1 MALVKEYEMKKLSL
15 MSWSDSNMAR
25 DEWTWFITLTV
36 RKNGTY
42 SIGAMQTA
50 VDGPTFRLPSIYPLR
65 TGRQVRDAIE
75 QLFLNDP
82 LAGEEIDWQ
91 GIIEGLTEH
100 VPELSHEIEQSF
112 IEDSIA
118 EAASERQYEEQEKLD
133 APINDW
139 VDQARW
145 PLSPMSHS
153 FGNQVDNAKRRK
165 WVFDYVRNYYTKHGR
180 LPASNHTLHQD
191 FRVQFPED

>member
-1 MALVKEYEMKKLSL
+1 MKKFSL
-15 MSWSDSNMAR
+15 MSWSDSNIAR
-25 DEWTWFITLTV
+25 DEWTWFITLTF

-65 TGRQVRDAIE
+65 KGLQVREAIE

-82 LAGEEIDWQ
+82 LAGAEIDWR
-91 GIIEGLTEH
+91 GIIEVLTEH
-100 VPELSHEIEQSF
+100 LPELSHEIAQSF

-118 EAASERQYEEQEKLD
+118 EAASERQYEAQEKLD

-139 VDQARW
+139 VDKARW
-145 PLSPMSHS
+145 PLSPMSHHI
-153 FGNQVDNAKRRK
+153 GNQMDNAKRRK
-165 WVFDYVRNYYTKHGR
+165 WVFDYVFNYHAKHGR
-180 LPASNHTLHQD
+180 LPAGSHTLQQD
-191 FRVQFPED
+191 FKIQFPED